1 MLIFESERL
10 VGAASII
17 IFMPKEL
24 KMSSKTE
31 QRKKLADELWYWYLT
46 GEQKNGFPKNYERL
60 KLFNRKFYGI
70 LPGDPRCF
78 ECNLPLSGSGA
89 RFVGPLGL
97 QASRF
102 SPQLCGWCESSI
114 RKMEGGAE
122 IELTMLFADVRGS
135 TSLAEKIGIND
146 FTQMIKRFYKVAT
159 DIILQDGG
167 MVNRLMGDQVIGL
180 FVPRFSGSN
189 HAMAAIDTAKDLLMA
204 TGHQD
209 EQGPWAPV
217 GVGIHT
223 GPAYVGTVGHGE
235 GVNEIAV
242 LGSAANLAARLS
254 SEARQ
259 GEVLISQ
266 DAMLCANHS
275 GEGLQHH
282 ELDLKGIS
290 GSVAVQGLRIEPHL

>member
-1 MLIFESERL
+1 
-10 VGAASII
+10 
-17 IFMPKEL
+17 
-24 KMSSKTE
+24 MSSKTE
-31 QRKKLADELWYWYLT
+31 QQKKLADELWYWYLT
-46 GEQKNGFPKNYERL
+46 GEHKHGFPKNYERL
-60 KLFNRKFYGI
+60 KNFNRRLYGV
-70 LPGDPRCF
+70 LPGDTRCF

-89 RFVGPLGL
+89 RIVGPLGL

-122 IELTMLFADVRGS
+122 IDLTMLFADVRGS
-135 TSLAEKIGIND
+135 TSLAETIGINE
-146 FTQMIKRFYKVAT
+146 FTQMIQRFYKVAT
-159 DIILQDGG
+159 DIILQDKG

-189 HAMAAIDTAKDLLMA
+189 HAQAAIDAAKDLLLA

-223 GPAYVGTVGHGE
+223 GPAFVGTVGHGE

-254 SEARQ
+254 SEAKQ

-266 DAMLCANHS
+266 DALVCANHS
-275 GEGLQHH
+275 GEGMQRQ
-282 ELDLKGIS
+282 ELALKGI
-290 GSVAVQGLRIEPHL
+290 

>member
-1 MLIFESERL
+1 MT
-10 VGAASII
+10 
-17 IFMPKEL
+17 
-24 KMSSKTE
+24 SKTE
-31 QRKKLADELWYWYLT
+31 QQKKLADELWYWYLT
-46 GEQKNGFPKNYERL
+46 GEHKHGFPKNYERL
-60 KLFNRKFYGI
+60 KNFNRRLYGV

-89 RFVGPLGL
+89 GIISSLGL
-97 QASRF
+97 RASRF

-114 RKMEGGAE
+114 RKLEGGAE

-135 TSLAEKIGIND
+135 TSLAETIGINE
-146 FTQMIKRFYKVAT
+146 FTQMIQRFYKVAT
-159 DIILQDGG
+159 DIILQDRG

-189 HAMAAIDTAKDLLMA
+189 HAQAAIDAAKDLLLA

-209 EQGPWAPV
+209 DQGPWAPV

-254 SEARQ
+254 SEAKQ

-266 DAMLCANHS
+266 DALVCANQS
-275 GEGLQHH
+275 GEGMEQQ
-282 ELDLKGIS
+282 ELALKGIS
-290 GSVAVQGLRIEPHL
+290 ESVPVHGFRIEPQL

>member
-1 MLIFESERL
+1 
-10 VGAASII
+10 
-17 IFMPKEL
+17 
-24 KMSSKTE
+24 MSSKTE
-31 QRKKLADELWYWYLT
+31 QQKKLADELWYWYLT
-46 GEQKNGFPKNYERL
+46 GDHKHGFPKNYERL
-60 KLFNRKFYGI
+60 KSFNRKLYGI

-89 RFVGPLGL
+89 RIISPLGL
-97 QASRF
+97 RASRF

-122 IELTMLFADVRGS
+122 IELTMLFADARGS
-135 TSLAEKIGIND
+135 TRLAETIGINE
-146 FTQMIKRFYKVAT
+146 FTQMIQRFYKVAT
-159 DIILQDGG
+159 DIILQDRG

-189 HAMAAIDTAKDLLMA
+189 HAQAAIDAAKDLLLA

-254 SEARQ
+254 SEAKQ

-266 DAMLCANHS
+266 DAMVCAKHS
-275 GEGLQHH
+275 GESMQRQ
-282 ELDLKGIS
+282 ELALKGIS
-290 GSVAVQGLRIEPHL
+290 ESVPVQGMRIGPHL